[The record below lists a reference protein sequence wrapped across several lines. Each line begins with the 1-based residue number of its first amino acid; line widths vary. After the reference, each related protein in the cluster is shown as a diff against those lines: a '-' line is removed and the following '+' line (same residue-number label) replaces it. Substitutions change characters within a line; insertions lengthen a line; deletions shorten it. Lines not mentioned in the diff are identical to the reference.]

1 MTTFQS
7 KVYECSRQN
16 ASVTLN
22 DEKTEW
28 INEFKEGIKLEK
40 GDTLR
45 ILGSFVNEA
54 AEGDQIEVTSTMSTN
69 IIHTPYI
76 RAHTLATSDTTGDLL
91 DLGFFGRPAYSTDAM
106 GTEPPSKTF
115 DLDVVQGHSCIDLSA
130 DKRYQDP
137 DGTQEQTGVF
147 GNNLLAK
154 AQFQGQG
161 SEAKYFGTNLNLAH
175 KMDLFTK
182 TNVDNELYLA
192 QQVKKF
198 ILPVADAFHNDNA
211 GALGL
216 DPVRLDVDYAN
227 LAQRKEYEAVQNIA
241 PDTGAGRFSGV
252 PRPGMMIATAMIA
265 GTGGWFTQPGYSLF
279 ETFDT
284 LGTGTNIQKFGRINL
299 KGGVDSVIGKI
310 IAVRPI
316 KHPIRTFQANCFEIY
331 VTDWINPATIK
342 KGFYETT
349 LDQSKCASVQLTGTP
364 VPAPLTGNITCKKA
378 CHGSGQRENGY
389 SANPAFNPINGQF
402 TKQIVEPFQ
411 DNTESGGYPGLNQQV
426 NMGINASPQMS
437 AGLRFG
443 SDNSSTDAD
452 SEYRLGFGQNWGLS
466 ALWNGTHCA
475 QMRQLNKSLGGRAN
489 GYSNWFRSPQ
499 AANAL
504 DVRGLFYDT
513 GFNTVA
519 GDTQTGIQPQFEPHS
534 FGAYIICNEACMM
547 DIVKNGQDTWN
558 ETDGGSHEAGKL
570 PRVWWDLGYNTY
582 KTNSNLDHLNKERH
596 YVGNS
601 FTTGA
606 ATNPVASQHWEN
618 RFNYEM
624 CGRPDN
630 KNWIE
635 NNHNFGVAQPTTLP
649 NPGDTG
655 CTAFSTQNTADINM
669 YWDGTPI
676 VFSSTT
682 GRRTWATSNALNQ
695 SNGTPFEWCGYNT
708 TINSIYFQDKLTGD
722 MELGVDNTIGIA
734 TVFQAEAQG
743 TTIFIEWDESFDIT
757 AFGNVGLIRTRSG
770 NGANTNLGN
779 YVDQVNLINGNQ
791 YRLVLRYPVLATVIG
806 DSFFIGRQPN
816 KWRTGAGVNAQQ
828 WAGDMLMIKDYV
840 TKVEVPPG
848 YYTKEQL
855 GARINDVLH
864 YNTNKY
870 AKELGTKNADGT
882 YSVPTT
888 VGVKENALASE
899 PTVVNGNFLH
909 SYIPELTYGFTPV
922 TTDNATDLN
931 LTAST
936 KDLTNELLTYDYTG
950 VFYHP
955 GELPAHNGTTV
966 RYVYEPDSNGIRW
979 FGKHFKIYSPPRLP
993 IEQLLGQEV
1002 HCIQLKGGSL
1012 VETAFDQQ
1020 AGKWNINTEPRFSGW
1035 LEPIR
1040 TQRAQAN
1047 TAGSDIVG
1055 TAYSYVYRTRG
1066 SRNILAHGGSS
1077 RLFCGANNLSVEFNE
1092 LANRFNIFNM
1102 YTPIRPHASENP
1114 SDPSFSIDDAVPS
1127 TIINAKKTGDIDDSL
1142 TGIYISNLN
1151 AGAITQD
1158 EWGRQFGDNVLYDTQ
1173 PNSVVNSYG
1182 VSFLDALGYTD
1193 AQLQSITGNGILFNS
1208 IPYTFRNEL
1217 VFNGNILRGNSK
1229 ITPAINGSN
1238 PFANDCLNIPP
1249 VQQYF
1254 IQTDSD
1260 DFFANDPPQLG
1271 SSPYYFIG
1279 SDLPINHFFG
1289 NDTGTKLPV
1298 IGINARN
1305 FHSFGFS
1312 FDLGASSI
1320 EYTIDRNETITSI
1333 STAIYD
1339 SNLKTPTNISKFS
1352 SVIFLHTK
1360 NNYIK
1365 SLPQPEIEKMLQQ
1378 QVQKEMKDPMMYFQ
1392 PAVAQYRTQ
1401 PPVQVP
1407 QGYYQAHWNGSLNT
1421 IDEDSDED

>member
-22 DEKTEW
+22 DAGTEW
-28 INEFKEGIKLEK
+28 INEFKQGIKLEK
-40 GDTLR
+40 GDTIR

-54 AEGDQIEVTSTMSTN
+54 AEGDQIEVTNTMSTN

-76 RAHTLATSDTTGDLL
+76 RAHTLATSDTKGDLL
-91 DLGFFGRPAYSTDAM
+91 DLGYFGRPAYSTDAL
-106 GTEPPSKTF
+106 GLEPPSKTF
-115 DLDVVQGHSCIDLSA
+115 ALDVVQGHACIDTSA

-137 DGTQEQTGVF
+137 DGSQEQVGTF
-147 GNNLLAK
+147 GGSLLAK
-154 AQFQGQG
+154 AQFEGLG
-161 SEAKYFGTNLNLAH
+161 SKARYYGTNLNLDN
-175 KMDLFTK
+175 KMALFTK

-198 ILPVADAFHNDNA
+198 ILPVADGFCNDNR
-211 GALGL
+211 GGL
-216 DPVRLDVDYAN
+216 TPTKLDVDYTN
-227 LAQRKEYEAVQNIA
+227 LAHRTAYEAVQAIA
-241 PDTGAGRFSGV
+241 PDTGAGRFSGA

-265 GTGGWFTQPGYSLF
+265 GTGGWFTEPGYSLY
-279 ETFDT
+279 ETFDS
-284 LGTGTNIQKFGRINL
+284 LGTGANTLKFGRVNL
-299 KGGVDSVIGKI
+299 KGGVDSVVGKI

-316 KHPIRTFQANCFEIY
+316 KVPVKFFEANCFEIY

-342 KGFYETT
+342 KGFYEQTI
-349 LDQSKCASVQLTGTP
+349 DQALCSEVALAGTP
-364 VPAPLTGNITCKKA
+364 VPQPLTGNIRCKKA
-378 CHGSGQRENGY
+378 CHGAGQRINGY

-402 TKQIVEPFQ
+402 TKQIPQPFQ
-411 DNTESGGYPGLNQQV
+411 FNDSSGSYPGLNQQV
-426 NMGINASPQMS
+426 NLGDDRSPQMS
-437 AGLRFG
+437 PGLRFG

-452 SEYRLGFGQNWGLS
+452 TEYRLGLGQNWGLS

-475 QMRQLNKSLGGRAN
+475 GMRALDRTVSGRAN
-489 GYSNWFRSPQ
+489 GYSNWHRSPQ
-499 AANAL
+499 LQNAL

-513 GFNTVA
+513 AFSTV
-519 GDTQTGIQPQFEPHS
+519 GGGTQAVLQPQFEPHS

-547 DIVKNGQDTWN
+547 DIIKNGQDTWN

-570 PRVWWDLGYNTY
+570 PRVWWDLGYNVYQDLTDE
-582 KTNSNLDHLNKERH
+582 DHLNKERN

-606 ATNPVASQHWEN
+606 AANPVASNHWQN

-630 KNWIE
+630 RNWIQ
-635 NNHNFGVAQPTTLP
+635 NNHDFGSDIPTTIP
-649 NPGDTG
+649 NNGDNG
-655 CTAFSTQNTADINM
+655 CSSMSTQNTADVNM

-676 VFSSTT
+676 IYSSSN
-682 GRRTWATSNALNQ
+682 GKRTWATSNALNQ

-722 MELGVDNTIGIA
+722 MDLGVDNTIGIA
-734 TVFQAEAQG
+734 NVYQANAAG
-743 TTIFIEWDESFDIT
+743 TTIFIEWDEAFDMT
-757 AFGNVGLIRTRSG
+757 VFGGVGLIRSRTG
-770 NGANTNLGN
+770 GKNTSLGN
-779 YVDQVNLINGNQ
+779 HVNQVNLIGGNQ
-791 YRLVLRYPVLATVIG
+791 YRLVLSDPVLATDIG
-806 DSFFIGRQPN
+806 DSFFIGQKPN
-816 KWRTGAGVNAQQ
+816 KFFTGAGVNARP
-828 WAGDMLMIKDYV
+828 WVSDMLMIKDYV

-870 AKELGTKNADGT
+870 AKELGTKNVDGS

-888 VGVKENALASE
+888 VGIKENALCSE
-899 PTVVNGNFLH
+899 PTIVNGNFLH

-922 TTDNATDLN
+922 TSDNANDLN

-936 KDLTNELLTYDYTG
+936 KDFTNELLTYDWTG
-950 VFYHP
+950 EFYEE
-955 GELPAHNGTTV
+955 GSLPPHNGTTV
-966 RYVYEPDSNGIRW
+966 RYVYEPDTNGIRW

-993 IEQLLGQEV
+993 IEQLLEPEV

-1047 TAGSDIVG
+1047 TAGSDTSG
-1055 TAYSYVYRTRG
+1055 TAYTYVYRTRG

-1151 AGAITQD
+1151 AGAITED
-1158 EWGRQFGDNVLYDTQ
+1158 EWGRQFGDNVLYDTE
-1173 PNSVVNSYG
+1173 PNSVINSYG
-1182 VSFLDALGYTD
+1182 TSFLDALGYTD
-1193 AQLQSITGNGILFNS
+1193 QQLQAITGNGILFNT

-1260 DFFANDPPQLG
+1260 DFFANNPPQLG

-1365 SLPQPEIEKMLQQ
+1365 SLPQPMVEKMLQQ

-1392 PAVAQYRTQ
+1392 PPVSQYRTQ

-1421 IDEDSDED
+1421 IDEDTDEDLE